1 METLKIKNFL
11 CIEEAEIELNKLNL
25 FIGPQAQ
32 GKSILAKLIYF
43 FKDYPESVFEA
54 ILEDKTKSEFEKNSL
69 VKFGMMFPKYTWEKT
84 EFKITYSN
92 VHYSIS
98 ISNEKLNN
106 GRFTLKLI
114 NSERV
119 NKSFLTTR
127 KIYKKLIQEESDSK
141 ALRLSR
147 KSYGLL
153 RECLID
159 NLLMESERKN
169 IEQTFYIPAGRSFF
183 ATLHKNVFSFI
194 SSNLEIDFML
204 KEFGSIYERT
214 KNENYIKY
222 AEEKRPK
229 SIDNIINKLI
239 SGKFISEKG
248 QDWIINKHGKVKVS
262 DSSSGQQEAL
272 PLAMILSTWPY
283 FEHNLISRYFIIE
296 EPEAHLFPVAQ
307 SLITSLIA
315 SAYNGSERSN
325 KFVITT
331 HSPYILT
338 AFNNLIQAG
347 NVAASKNYQNLE
359 ELYKVVP
366 ESEIVDFNDV
376 SAYLV
381 NNGTVQ
387 SILDNELK
395 LIDATMI
402 DSVSRQFANTFEQL
416 VIMENECD

>member
-1 METLKIKNFL
+1 
-11 CIEEAEIELNKLNL
+11 
-25 FIGPQAQ
+25 
-32 GKSILAKLIYF
+32 
-43 FKDYPESVFEA
+43 
-54 ILEDKTKSEFEKNSL
+54 
-69 VKFGMMFPKYTWEKT
+69 
-84 EFKITYSN
+84 
-92 VHYSIS
+92 
-98 ISNEKLNN
+98 
-106 GRFTLKLI
+106 
-114 NSERV
+114 
-119 NKSFLTTR
+119 
-127 KIYKKLIQEESDSK
+127 
-141 ALRLSR
+141 
-147 KSYGLL
+147 
-153 RECLID
+153 
-159 NLLMESERKN
+159 
-169 IEQTFYIPAGRSFF
+169 
-183 ATLHKNVFSFI
+183 
-194 SSNLEIDFML
+194 
-204 KEFGSIYERT
+204 
-214 KNENYIKY
+214 
-222 AEEKRPK
+222 
-229 SIDNIINKLI
+229 
-239 SGKFISEKG
+239 
-248 QDWIINKHGKVKVS
+248 
-262 DSSSGQQEAL
+262 
-272 PLAMILSTWPY
+272 MILSTWPY
-283 FEHNLISRYFIIE
+283 FDHNLISRYFIIE